1 MTDGSIAK
9 RYAKALFDEARE
21 QFVDEQIY
29 KHLGTLFATL
39 KAEPDLQMALINPHV
54 SQERK
59 YTLLMLAAGI
69 KPEPI
74 VRQSQSTTL
83 FSRFLRL
90 LLKNRRETQLR
101 LIIYVYRDMYREF
114 HEIDHVVFET
124 AIPVDDGIVD
134 QLTKRIKER
143 RHRKVECERLVTP
156 NIIGG
161 FRLRIGDHHYDH
173 SYKHQLEQIRQRLCL
188 TR

>member
-1 MTDGSIAK
+1 MTNGSIAK

-21 QFVDEQIY
+21 QFVDELIY
-29 KHLGTLFATL
+29 KHFGTLFATL
-39 KAEPDLQMALINPHV
+39 KAEPDLQMALINPRV
-54 SQERK
+54 SQEKK
-59 YTLLMLAAGI
+59 YTLLMLASGL
-69 KPEPI
+69 KPEPA
-74 VRQSQSTTL
+74 TL

-90 LLKNRRETQLR
+90 LLKNRRENQLR
-101 LIIYVYRDMYREF
+101 LVIYVYRDLYREF

-134 QLTKRIKER
+134 HLTKRIKER
-143 RHRKVECERLVTP
+143 RHREVECERVVNP

-161 FRLRIGDHHYDH
+161 FRLCIGDHHYDH